1 MLNMNGHEPERKPM
15 STNRKLWLGFSVAM
29 LIVLIYVSWVFYSRW
44 HENHA
49 INEEVTTERKEK
61 DLRDAAATVDSLGGS
76 EFKIISFYASPGEIR
91 RGDTVTMCYGVSNA
105 KSVSI
110 EPPVGETWPSVSRCM
125 QITPKKTTKYT
136 FTAGDGTGS
145 TKTAEL
151 TILVR

>member
-1 MLNMNGHEPERKPM
+1 MLNGYEPERKPM
-15 STNRKLWLGFSVAM
+15 SANQKLWLGFAAALV
-29 LIVLIYVSWVFYSRW
+29 IVLCYVGWIFYSRW

-49 INEEVTTERKEK
+49 INQEVTAERKEK
-61 DLRDAAATVDSLGGS
+61 DQRDAAATVESLGGS

-110 EPPVGETWPSVSRCM
+110 DPPIGETWPSVSRCM

-136 FTAGDGTGS
+136 FTADDGKGS
-145 TKTAEL
+145 TKTSDL
-151 TILVR
+151 TIVVK